1 MQSEN
6 MLNSG
11 RNNLWQI
18 ESHLVVLLPMAVVAW
33 LLSRAALIVPKI
45 WKMKLKRQCH
55 HIQGIT
61 FKDSNDVQC
70 VR

>member
-1 MQSEN
+1 

-55 HIQGIT
+55 HIQGLERHT
-61 FKDSNDVQC
+61 MCALAKQALN
-70 VR
+70 